1 MKKAERLRSA
11 CDYIIEAGLEKNY
24 LGIGQSLGYKTRQSL
39 SHMFSGD
46 LPISQKLLQKIEVVY
61 PSINISW
68 IETGKGEMIC
78 NSKQVQRR
86 DKESKMDRFTKYL
99 YAENIPIYQAL
110 ERLNWT
116 RRTYDKAREDD
127 LSEKQMMDI
136 AKTFANINIDWL
148 KKGSGAMIKIEQEN
162 VFVLLKRMQKEIDI
176 LKRDVARLKA
186 KK

>member
-1 MKKAERLRSA
+1 MKKAERLRSV

-24 LGIGQSLGYKTRQSL
+24 LSIGQTLGYKTRQSL
-39 SHMFSGD
+39 SHMLSGD
-46 LPISQKLLQKIEVVY
+46 LPIPQKLLQKIEVAY

-78 NSKQVQRR
+78 NPKQEQRK
-86 DKESKMDRFTKYL
+86 DKESKIDRFIKYL

-116 RRTYDKAREDD
+116 RRTYDKAKTED

-136 AKTFANINIDWL
+136 ANAFTNINIEWL
-148 KKGSGAMIKIEQEN
+148 KKGSGTMIKLEQEN
-162 VFVLLKRMQKEIDI
+162 VFVLLKRMQNEIDI